1 MDPAGIFILEPTSGL
16 HLEYLAEGAANIIYK
31 PLNPPESPTTEADLR
46 FIPDGSTPTP
56 PPTDLQPLMIDPRL
70 DGKLIRLR
78 KDLSTVL
85 PVRTSWDHFQNVVS
99 PLFLDSQLVSQTLF
113 KISPLVIK
121 DLNVELRQM
130 ESHGQRPSKRNGNYL
145 AEDES
150 YGSLVSDMSSNES
163 SVSLEFKP
171 KWLVQSPSAPSE
183 SKRCRTCALQA
194 MRLAARKDDH
204 GAEDGR
210 SGFCPLR
217 LASSDRPQV
226 VVAVD
231 QILASPK
238 LLAFRDER
246 LKELI
251 VDWILNASLLQRL
264 KQLQVELD
272 PVGTLEADLATQDIL
287 TAMTLRDCTLF
298 LRVRACLF
306 LICQGLG
313 LTPVDAD
320 SAFWGK

>member
-1 MDPAGIFILEPTSGL
+1 MDPADIFILEPISGIG
-16 HLEYLAEGAANIIYK
+16 LEYLAEGAANIIYR
-31 PLNPPESPTTEADLR
+31 PLNPPESPITEADLG

-70 DGKLIRLR
+70 DHKLIRLR

-85 PVRTSWDHFQNVVS
+85 PVRTSWDHFHNVVS
-99 PLFLDSQLVSQTLF
+99 PLFLDSQIVSQTLI

-121 DLNVELRQM
+121 DLNAELRQM
-130 ESHGQRPSKRNGNYL
+130 KSHGQRPSKRNGTYL

-150 YGSLVSDMSSNES
+150 YGTLISDMSSNEAG
-163 SVSLEFKP
+163 VSLEFKP
-171 KWLVQSPSAPSE
+171 KWLVQSRSAPSE

-194 MRLAARKDDH
+194 MRLASRKHGH
-204 GAEDGR
+204 GAEDGS

-217 LASSDRPQV
+217 LASGDRSQV

-231 QILASPK
+231 QILPSPK
-238 LLAFRDER
+238 LSASRDER
-246 LKELI
+246 LRGLI
-251 VDWILNASLLQRL
+251 VNWILNGSLLQRL
-264 KQLQVELD
+264 KQLQMELD
-272 PVGTLEADLATQDIL
+272 PVGVLEADLATQDFL

-320 SAFWGK
+320 SAFWRK